1 MASPLG
7 SISEVVKQNPSK
19 RGLAVIVTNDYRG
32 VSGLETL
39 TGPSKDG
46 ARMKRVLESLQIET
60 VWREN
65 VTSDQL
71 WQLLHEVQALPPLPR
86 KYDSIS
92 FVFSGHGREGD
103 LLVMQEGQTVHLQGV
118 VNSFLPDQARNIG
131 AIPKL
136 FFIDACRGSGT
147 FQPVMVPRSGVAVQV
162 DRPQTSG
169 TRDRGGNDM
178 KTLLVP
184 PEGNVIIA
192 YSNVQGQRA
201 LERSRNGGIWMQ
213 ALAKKLAESRE
224 SIDTVLTE
232 VREELHHM
240 YQDPQWQMHMQLP
253 ETVSSLLRPVY
264 LHPEAAP
271 CKPALQPGNISP
283 PGRYVRV

>member
-19 RGLAVIVTNDYRG
+19 RGLAVIVTNDYQG
-32 VSGLETL
+32 TL

-46 ARMKRVLESLQIET
+46 ARMKRVLESLKIAT
-60 VWREN
+60 VWKEN

-71 WQLLHEVQALPPLPR
+71 WKLLHEVQALPPLPR
-86 KYDSIS
+86 TYDSIS

-103 LLVMQEGQTVHLQGV
+103 LLVMQEEQTVHLQGV
-118 VNSFLPDQARNIG
+118 VNSLLPRQARNIG

-147 FQPVMVPRSGVAVQV
+147 FQPVVVSRSGVV
-162 DRPQTSG
+162 DRPQRSG

-178 KTLLVP
+178 KTLFVP

-253 ETVSSLLRPVY
+253 ETVSYLLRPVY